1 MIRRNANGATSED
14 TEQIHVMQW
23 AEITANRGGAFEKL
37 RLLFHIPNGGAR
49 SKAEGAIFKAMGV
62 KSGVPDLFLPVPME
76 LVRDDGYSAISSG
89 LFIEMKAHGGRVQPN
104 QKCWLNDLVD
114 SGYCCCVCYGEEEAE
129 KALEDYLEGRFP
141 EYGKPD
147 RSDQRMTPEAD
158 LLARVMLVLWEYR
171 AVIPGAGDLLDEY
184 EALVMDTDEG
194 L

>member
-76 LVRDDGYSAISSG
+76 LVQDDGYSAMSSG

-141 EYGKPD
+141 EYGKGW
-147 RSDQRMTPEAD
+147 RN
-158 LLARVMLVLWEYR
+158 
-171 AVIPGAGDLLDEY
+171 
-184 EALVMDTDEG
+184 
-194 L
+194 

>member
-76 LVRDDGYSAISSG
+76 LVRDDGYSAMSSG

-104 QKCWLNDLVD
+104 Q
-114 SGYCCCVCYGEEEAE
+114 SGRCVMKEGVAVYVHP
-129 KALEDYLEGRFP
+129 EGRFAVVELEFP
-141 EYGKPD
+141 GG
-147 RSDQRMTPEAD
+147 
-158 LLARVMLVLWEYR
+158 LWQKTVKLRETHWMEEIR
-171 AVIPGAGDLLDEY
+171 RKG
-184 EALVMDTDEG
+184 
-194 L
+194 